1 MSPKRILLVRFPTE
15 NTQANA
21 SPFLP
26 WNPKLSLVDCIVG
39 RISESRLLCST
50 NFQFVPV

>member
-26 WNPKLSLVDCIVG
+26 WNPKLSLVDCIVRKDL
-39 RISESRLLCST
+39 RIPTLM
-50 NFQFVPV
+50 